1 MGVDLERLALHFK
14 GEMNEPHVLNSHQ
27 QRSWTLQRKQ
37 RMVALTSCMLML
49 VARMNMCGAV
59 LAMGL
64 ALEEGGALSVDAGV
78 AVAVEREGPGGVGF
92 CR

>member
-1 MGVDLERLALHFK
+1 
-14 GEMNEPHVLNSHQ
+14 
-27 QRSWTLQRKQ
+27 
-37 RMVALTSCMLML
+37 MVALTYCMLML
-49 VARMNMCGAV
+49 VARMNMCGAA